1 MPENSAPRRLDG
13 LLRSIRSHIRT
24 RGLPRPDRLVIS
36 TPSSSV
42 HAEFS
47 SGTAPDRLA
56 HLLIW
61 CATLQAVELTWTL
74 QAVAGAVAVAAT
86 GRTSSGITIGLAAS
100 ASVMDLGG
108 TFRMDRTNVV
118 AVLANA
124 FRLVDHSP
132 EQVTFD
138 EVAQVV
144 QTARRASASRLAAAA

>member
-1 MPENSAPRRLDG
+1 MPENRAQRRLDG
-13 LLRSIRSHIRT
+13 LLRSVRGHIRT
-24 RGLPRPDRLVIS
+24 LGLPRPDRLVIS

-42 HAEFS
+42 HAEFT

-74 QAVAGAVAVAAT
+74 QAVAGNVAVAAT
-86 GRTSSGITIGLAAS
+86 GRTTTGITIGLAAS
-100 ASVMDLGG
+100 ASVTDLGG
-108 TFRMDRTNVV
+108 TFLMDRTNVV

-144 QTARRASASRLAAAA
+144 QTARRTSPSRLAVAA

>member
-1 MPENSAPRRLDG
+1 MPENTAPRRLDG
-13 LLRSIRSHIRT
+13 LLRSVRAHIRT
-24 RGLPRPDRLVIS
+24 RRLPRPDRLVIS

-42 HAEFS
+42 HAEFT

-74 QAVAGAVAVAAT
+74 QAVAGTVAVAAT
-86 GRTSSGITIGLAAS
+86 GRTTKGITVGLAAS
-100 ASVMDLGG
+100 ASVNELGG
-108 TFRMDRTNVV
+108 TFLLDCKNVV

-124 FRLVDHSP
+124 FRLVEHTP

-144 QTARRASASRLAAAA
+144 QAARRAPVTRTAVAA